1 MTALVVISTGKAFS
15 FYLQIDKSACT
26 NVFFPT
32 LLNNLFVIPRNVET
46 ICVKRGIA
54 EGQENILTGAEDCDV
69 TLFQHT
75 GIGHKNFELQ
85 IIFCDIVTSK
95 TFSTQIIGQKMNQ
108 NVVHM
113 TTFGAKKIKT

>member
-32 LLNNLFVIPRNVET
+32 LLNNLFVIPRNAET
-46 ICVKRGIA
+46 IGVKRGIA

-75 GIGHKNFELQ
+75 GIGHKKL
-85 IIFCDIVTSK
+85 
-95 TFSTQIIGQKMNQ
+95 
-108 NVVHM
+108 
-113 TTFGAKKIKT
+113 

>member
-1 MTALVVISTGKAFS
+1 MRKQSASKGELPK
-15 FYLQIDKSACT
+15 DK
-26 NVFFPT
+26 
-32 LLNNLFVIPRNVET
+32 
-46 ICVKRGIA
+46 K
-54 EGQENILTGAEDCDV
+54 NILTGAEDCDV